1 VLKILKDPLVF
12 YRIAR
17 WLYLNKIPFF
27 PHIITYWIRLFFAAF
42 IPHSA
47 SIGTGTKVGY
57 GGLGVVIHKNSKIG
71 LWCIISQHVTIGGNH
86 KVDGVPTIGDRV
98 YVGAGAQIL
107 GPIRVY
113 DDAIIGANAVVI
125 SDVLEGQVVGGV
137 PAGVLKERLNP

>member
-1 VLKILKDPLVF
+1 
-12 YRIAR
+12 
-17 WLYLNKIPFF
+17 
-27 PHIITYWIRLFFAAF
+27 
-42 IPHSA
+42 
-47 SIGTGTKVGY
+47 
-57 GGLGVVIHKNSKIG
+57 
-71 LWCIISQHVTIGGNH
+71 
-86 KVDGVPTIGDRV
+86 VDGVPTIGDRV